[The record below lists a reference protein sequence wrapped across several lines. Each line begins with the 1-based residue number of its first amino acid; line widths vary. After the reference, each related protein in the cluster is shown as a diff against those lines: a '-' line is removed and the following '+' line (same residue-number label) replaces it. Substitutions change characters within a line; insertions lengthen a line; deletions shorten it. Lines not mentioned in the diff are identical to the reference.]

1 MQDIHIIGTGAMA
14 CLWASYFPS
23 QYKLHFIQ
31 RRTAAQSYHF
41 NVLPHGQSV
50 SGNSVTADTIKTPIK
65 HLIVATKAFDAK
77 AALDNIQQHL
87 CADAQVL
94 LLQNGMGSQQTISQT
109 YQKYAVYACSST
121 EGAYKSDNNTLVHA
135 GMGKNNIG
143 PMTQPASFAR
153 LQLWLPTK
161 HFSWHQDIE
170 PVLWKKL
177 IINSV
182 INPLTVIYQCKN
194 GELIK
199 QDHIQAHMHAICSEL
214 DQLLT
219 TLPFN
224 ISPSYSLAKEICQL
238 TANNF
243 SSMYQDWQHNR
254 PTEINF
260 ITGFIVKSCQNN
272 SIACPHNQKLLEQIQ
287 QLSLG
292 A

>member
-14 CLWASYFPS
+14 CLWASYLS
-23 QYKLHFIQ
+23 THCNLHFIQ
-31 RRTAAQSYHF
+31 RRAPRSTF
-41 NVLPHGQSV
+41 KFDVLPHGQTV
-50 SGNSVTADTIKTPIK
+50 SGNSLTADTLTTPIQ

-77 AALDNIQQHL
+77 AALDDIQQYL
-87 CADAQVL
+87 SAEAQIL
-94 LLQNGMGSQQTISQT
+94 LLQNGMGSQQAISET
-109 YQKYAVYACSST
+109 YPQYAVYACSST
-121 EGAYKSDNNTLVHA
+121 EGAYKSNHNTLVHA
-135 GMGKNNIG
+135 GSGTNSIG
-143 PMTQPASFAR
+143 PMTNPASFAR
-153 LQLWLPTK
+153 LQKWLPENRFT
-161 HFSWHQDIE
+161 WHQDIE

-194 GELIK
+194 GELLK
-199 QDHIQAHMHAICSEL
+199 QTSIQNHMHKICTEL
-214 DQLLT
+214 DLLLK
-219 TLPFN
+219 TLPFET
-224 ISPSYSLAKEICQL
+224 PPAYSLAKEICQL

-260 ITGFIVKSCQNN
+260 ITGFIVQSCQKK
-272 SIACPHNQKLLEQIQ
+272 SISCPHNKKLLEKIQ